1 MNLLKTNFFSRIC
14 ILRNGGSSKY
24 HTDFGVY
31 VVNESKNS
39 GDIIFISRKNQ
50 SRDSPKQMPK

>member
-1 MNLLKTNFFSRIC
+1 MNLLKTIFF
-14 ILRNGGSSKY
+14 LEYVFLNNGGSSKY

-31 VVNESKNS
+31 VVNDSKNS